1 MTAPNEYIS
10 GFTEMDFSV
19 FSEDARNDEAV
30 AFQDLIQEA
39 VRYGSDFRVGVR
51 YERKSEIVIAPVT
64 SQSSY
69 RSNYDDLVVFFTIP
83 QSMDV
88 SQKIDAKAVE
98 VHEAAQER
106 AKEAQRRELLAQRA
120 QIDAQLAA
128 L

>member
-106 AKEAQRRELLAQRA
+106 AKEAQRREL
-120 QIDAQLAA
+120 
-128 L
+128 